1 MTDKYLPIG
10 SVVMLNNAKKRV
22 MIIGFKLINKNDEN
36 KQFDYVGVLYP
47 EGMVDLGYNMLFNH
61 DQIEKIYY
69 LGLIDDEEKEFKKK
83 LNAS

>member
-1 MTDKYLPIG
+1 MADKYLPIG

-22 MIIGFKLINKNDEN
+22 MIIGFKLINKNDGN

-47 EGMVDLGYNMLFNH
+47 EGMVNLGYNMLFNH